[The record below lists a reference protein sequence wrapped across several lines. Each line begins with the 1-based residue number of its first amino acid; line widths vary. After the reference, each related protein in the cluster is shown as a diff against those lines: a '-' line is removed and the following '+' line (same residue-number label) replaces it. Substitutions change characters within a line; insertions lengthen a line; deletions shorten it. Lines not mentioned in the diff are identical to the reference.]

1 MGYYDSV
8 YSEELPHRAISVYMY
23 LKERAD
29 KNSQC
34 YPAMSTIAEELKLS
48 RRTIQRAVADL
59 EKAGFIKTEQ
69 RFRRKGGKIHRF
81 EMIGLHQGDT
91 LHFRCPMVCVT
102 MAHEGNIPL
111 RDSLLKQKKI
121 RPFKTAVHSGVSGK

>member
-29 KNSQC
+29 KKSQC
-34 YPAMSTIAEELKLS
+34 YPAMSTIAEELNLS

-69 RFRRKGGKIHRF
+69 RFRRKGGKS
-81 EMIGLHQGDT
+81 
-91 LHFRCPMVCVT
+91 
-102 MAHEGNIPL
+102 
-111 RDSLLKQKKI
+111 SLLYTVLNDRI
-121 RPFKTAVHSGVSGK
+121 TPRGSSAFLVSYGMRHHGA

>member
-29 KNSQC
+29 KKSQC

-59 EKAGFIKTEQ
+59 EKAGFIYE
-69 RFRRKGGKIHRF
+69 G
-81 EMIGLHQGDT
+81 T
-91 LHFRCPMVCVT
+91 LHKNAIKNGQVQDMK
-102 MAHEGNIPL
+102 MYALL
-111 RDSLLKQKKI
+111 RKELK
-121 RPFKTAVHSGVSGK
+121 

>member
-1 MGYYDSV
+1 MYRCQNGRQPQEPDNHSGQTKGGRYMGYYDSV

-29 KNSQC
+29 KKSQC
-34 YPAMSTIAEELKLS
+34 YPAMSTIAEELNLS

-69 RFRRKGGKIHRF
+69 RFRRKGGKS
-81 EMIGLHQGDT
+81 
-91 LHFRCPMVCVT
+91 
-102 MAHEGNIPL
+102 
-111 RDSLLKQKKI
+111 SLLYTILK
-121 RPFKTAVHSGVSGK
+121 

>member
-69 RFRRKGGKIHRF
+69 RFRRKGGGVKVAYY
-81 EMIGLHQGDT
+81 T
-91 LHFRCPMVCVT
+91 
-102 MAHEGNIPL
+102 
-111 RDSLLKQKKI
+111 
-121 RPFKTAVHSGVSGK
+121 PF